1 MTTIDRTTADD
12 AVFAA
17 RLAGVEA
24 ADADPDG
31 TIEKIARAI
40 SDADHAPEVGTSP
53 PWDELFPEFQDHY
66 RRLALAA
73 IHALQAPAEFDP
85 SAALRRCE
93 ALADY
98 WVRAADE
105 WEPTLADWQTT
116 SRAQCRR
123 MRAAAAD
130 LRAALAAP
138 AVSSGGAE

>member
-1 MTTIDRTTADD
+1 MTTTDRTAEPD
-12 AVFAA
+12 AAFAA

-24 ADADPDG
+24 ADADPDS
-31 TIEKIARAI
+31 TVEKVARALW
-40 SDADHAPEVGTSP
+40 DADHGIHHGHRRTWEEAVE
-53 PWDELFPEFQDHY
+53 DEPDTY
-66 RRLALAA
+66 RRQALAA

-123 MRAAAAD
+123 MGWNELVPAGAGSIERYRA
-130 LRAALAAP
+130 
-138 AVSSGGAE
+138 